1 MMSEDVIR
9 KLMSVNGEGTLRF
22 TRLVVRRMLLAKMG
36 GVILNISSIS
46 SIRGFKGMSAYAFTK
61 GGIDAFTRA
70 LARELGEENI
80 RVNSI
85 VPGYYDTEMTQNLNE
100 TQKRQILNRTPLGRL
115 GVPEDVVGPT
125 LFFLSDQASFITG
138 QCLVVDG
145 GSTV

>member
-1 MMSEDVIR
+1 
-9 KLMSVNGEGTLRF
+9 
-22 TRLVVRRMLLAKMG
+22 
-36 GVILNISSIS
+36 
-46 SIRGFKGMSAYAFTK
+46 MSAYAFTK

-70 LARELGEENI
+70 LARELGEEKI

-85 VPGYYDTEMTQNLNE
+85 VPGYYDTEMTRNLNE